1 MIQLP
6 MKKWG
11 KKEVTDWNKVSEGSI
26 YVVDTEVVEVV
37 KNEIVT
43 KVSKN
48 GKARKERRITSR
60 IVGHTEELES
70 GSDSFKLGR
79 FIKKLKQLTYKKAKE
94 AKKVVKKVVKK
105 AKEAFKYNGT
115 LLPSK
120 QDDIMIVDFFG
131 IMEQHFIDRM
141 AEEYGKAENMKEIKA
156 VYRKWAKKTHPD
168 KGVYAH
174 KEAFELVKGSYEIF
188 AEIRRIAVDT
198 CREAGVE
205 MEY

>member
-79 FIKKLKQLTYKKAKE
+79 FIKKLKQLT
-94 AKKVVKKVVKK
+94 
-105 AKEAFKYNGT
+105 
-115 LLPSK
+115 
-120 QDDIMIVDFFG
+120 
-131 IMEQHFIDRM
+131 
-141 AEEYGKAENMKEIKA
+141 
-156 VYRKWAKKTHPD
+156 
-168 KGVYAH
+168 
-174 KEAFELVKGSYEIF
+174 
-188 AEIRRIAVDT
+188 
-198 CREAGVE
+198 
-205 MEY
+205 